1 VSQVSLA
8 PELDPRNLRIIA
20 RRVCASPSRS
30 RAVTERKACRFWSFA
45 PPLNTFR
52 RSLTWSIA
60 GA

>member
-1 VSQVSLA
+1 LA